1 MNFMDRKII
10 QQFNTSFKKFYK
22 KYSVLIWSVV
32 GGVLGFLIA
41 RALYFADSP
50 LFGYELLGEVI
61 IGSLLFLLFF
71 YFGVRIVHFIGTWFE
86 KLIVK
91 TFNKVLYDFWQKQS
105 KNIIETFKKE
115 NRDENGNEASRLS
128 TTKEVVLDTSAII
141 DGRIFSV
148 IRHGFM
154 DNVIVVPQ
162 NVIDELQRMADKSND
177 AKRRKGRLGLD
188 NLNEIR
194 KLVSRK
200 RFKVIDLRSKPDE
213 VDQSL
218 VTYCKKNNAKLVTI
232 DFNLNKVAKVAGVR
246 VLNVNQLVND
256 IKTNLVPGDYLEVK
270 LVQKG
275 KESGQAVGYLEDGT
289 MVVIND
295 AETKID
301 QTVQVSVEKVLQ
313 TDAGK
318 MIFASVKV

>member
-1 MNFMDRKII
+1 MDRKII
-10 QQFNTSFKKFYK
+10 QQFNNSFRGFYK
-22 KYSVLIWSVV
+22 KYSVLIWSIV
-32 GGVLGFLIA
+32 GGVLGFLLA
-41 RALYFADSP
+41 RSLYFADNP
-50 LFGYELLGEVI
+50 LFEFKLLGEVL
-61 IGSLLFLLFF
+61 IGSLIFLLFF
-71 YFGVRIVHFIGTWFE
+71 YFGVKIVKFIGAWFE
-86 KLIVK
+86 KFIVK

-115 NRDENGNEASRLS
+115 NENENGVARLS

-162 NVIDELQRMADKSND
+162 NVIDELQRMADKSDN

-194 KLVSRK
+194 KLVSKK
-200 RFKVIDLRSKPDE
+200 RFKVIDLKSKPDQ

-232 DFNLNKVAKVAGVR
+232 DFNLNKAAKVAGVR

-256 IKTNLVPGDYLEVK
+256 IKSNLVPGDDLEVK

-295 AETKID
+295 AESRID
-301 QTVQVSVEKVLQ
+301 QTIQVSVEKVLQ

-318 MIFASVKV
+318 MIFASVKS